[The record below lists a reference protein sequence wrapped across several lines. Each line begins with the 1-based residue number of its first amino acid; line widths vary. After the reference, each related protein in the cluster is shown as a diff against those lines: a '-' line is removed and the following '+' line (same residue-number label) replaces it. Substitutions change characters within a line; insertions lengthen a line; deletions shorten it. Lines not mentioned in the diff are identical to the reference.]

1 MRRFIQKSILAALV
15 VLAIFAMIFA
25 AIPAGRIG
33 DVYRRVSS
41 PRQSSL
47 VIGTSR
53 AAQAVNPE
61 IINGRLKGCDR
72 APLYNFAFHLDASSY
87 NAVYEKAIYSK
98 LASRHAKR
106 GIFILAVDPWAL
118 RALEETP
125 QELNLKSYSKKP
137 NVEYLI
143 RNFSRSWFS
152 PFPTHSFV
160 NSCGR
165 TEVDYAPRTKG
176 EWEKRVDM
184 RLKAY
189 REMAANYRYSPGSQ
203 AVLERIIEVLKSRGD
218 VFMVRIPTSVPM
230 QKLED
235 KVCPGFSLRMEA
247 MASGHGIGYL
257 DFSRHGYL
265 TTDGN
270 HLTKKEGD
278 RFSAALSDSMS
289 LRLCRRAHAARSVAV
304 RR

>member
-1 MRRFIQKSILAALV
+1 MA
-15 VLAIFAMIFA
+15 VLAILFMVFA

-61 IINGRLKGCDR
+61 IINGRLKGCGR

-98 LASRHAKR
+98 LDSRPAKR

-118 RALEETP
+118 RTLRETP
-125 QELNLKSYSKKP
+125 QELNLKSYSRRP

-160 NSCGR
+160 NSHGR
-165 TEVDYAPRTKG
+165 TEVDYAPRTKK
-176 EWEKRVDM
+176 EWEKRVRM
-184 RLKAY
+184 RLEAY
-189 REMAANYRYSPGSQ
+189 RDMAASYHYSPGSQ
-203 AVLERIIEVLKSRGD
+203 AVLERIIETLKRRGD

-230 QKLED
+230 LRLED
-235 KVCPGFSLRMEA
+235 KVCPDFSLRMKSI
-247 MASGHGIGYL
+247 ASGHGIGYF

-270 HLTKKEGD
+270 HLTKQEGD

-289 LRLCRRAHAARSVAV
+289 SRLRLCAPAARSGAAC
-304 RR
+304 R